1 MLSGSAHEMPC
12 GKAGH
17 ILLCL
22 TVSELKQEAEEL
34 VRWLDPSYAH
44 PASTPMAIQ
53 WAQNSSAVMISARF
67 SHKWEAPGANLAVYS
82 TEKGQ
87 GHVNK
92 DRTAESVRRLLRVN
106 ITASRV
112 EAEILAK
119 VQNSRKRFTLDLN
132 LFDETIPHASGWT
145 VEFRKARGS
154 MQMSRGAE
162 IPELH
167 IHMRKR
173 WPSPDYAWPRL
184 AEEEGAEMAVL
195 EKEMQFSGP
204 MLSESTLT
212 CLRGGS
218 LYCPASDSCASSCS
232 GCQGLGQARGSRCGA
247 SLAAQLEAAS
257 AGDSLGGAFLDE
269 DLQPEMLGGL
279 FRWVH
284 RPELLAAEAFA
295 LCWARPLDPSEAT
308 WKLMRPSDTQ
318 LVAWEV
324 QDSDP
329 WPQLQVPN
337 GTYLPADARH
347 LVLVA
352 LPTVPAEEEL
362 GGGLCSSGIPA
373 AAASVMD
380 RWRPAVEEMSLAFE
394 DVDPQP
400 MSLLG
405 SAKLMRI
412 AAKMAGTAAPALS
425 FELRWG
431 RQQQGWWLVGDDNS
445 SLIAKAAADEDEI
458 VMEVRSSHSSDAGVR
473 IPRGATHLLVYAL
486 GAGGIRTIDPV
497 AVVQFHDARPPT
509 ELPTDFK
516 VMSFVRAPDGSASFT
531 AHFEP
536 GQCATLDR
544 STRGS
549 DASGCEPASSHV
561 VYWVDQRGQKLGTA
575 LWASDGLEA
584 KELSITNASV
594 PPDARGLR
602 VLARNLHGEMASGP
616 ATWLPSLAEQDES
629 ERASD
634 EKSGLCCRL
643 LAFEEC
649 SVELCHV

>member
-1 MLSGSAHEMPC
+1 MGCAISLLTLVLIASGELEPEPRR
-12 GKAGH
+12 GKAGKSKADLSASSKAPAPPQIDVH
-17 ILLCL
+17 AWQWKVLAALRAAASEEEAERALSGQLPLEDYVPALPADGDLFVEVDRLIRKSWWRASRAAIVRGRQHRMDL
-22 TVSELKQEAEEL
+22 TAPVRRCVSELKQEAEEL

-53 WAQNSSAVMISARF
+53 WAQNSSAVMIAARF

-106 ITASRV
+106 ISSSRV
-112 EAEILAK
+112 EAEIIAK

-184 AEEEGAEMAVL
+184 ADEAGAEMAML

-212 CLRGGS
+212 CLRGSS
-218 LYCPASDSCASSCS
+218 LYCPASDSCTSSCS

-257 AGDSLGGAFLDE
+257 TGDSLGGVFLDE
-269 DLQPEMLGGL
+269 DLQPDKLGGL

-295 LCWARPLDPSEAT
+295 LCWARPLEASEAT
-308 WKLMRPSDTQ
+308 WKLIRPSDAR

-352 LPTVPAEEEL
+352 LPTVPAAEDL
-362 GGGLCSSGIPA
+362 QGGLCSAGIPA

-380 RWRPAVEEMSLAFE
+380 RWRPAVEEMALAFE
-394 DVDPQP
+394 DIDPQP

-405 SAKLMRI
+405 SAKLTRI
-412 AAKMAGTAAPALS
+412 AAKAETAAPALS

-445 SLIAKAAADEDEI
+445 SLIAKAAADEDDI
-458 VMEVRSSHSSDAGVR
+458 VMEVRSSNSS
-473 IPRGATHLLVYAL
+473 
-486 GAGGIRTIDPV
+486 GAGEVALKESGSSRCSLALTMSLCINVDIPQPWQIV
-497 AVVQFHDARPPT
+497 AVHD
-509 ELPTDFK
+509 F
-516 VMSFVRAPDGSASFT
+516 MSP
-531 AHFEP
+531 
-536 GQCATLDR
+536 
-544 STRGS
+544 
-549 DASGCEPASSHV
+549 
-561 VYWVDQRGQKLGTA
+561 
-575 LWASDGLEA
+575 
-584 KELSITNASV
+584 
-594 PPDARGLR
+594 
-602 VLARNLHGEMASGP
+602 
-616 ATWLPSLAEQDES
+616 
-629 ERASD
+629 
-634 EKSGLCCRL
+634 
-643 LAFEEC
+643 
-649 SVELCHV
+649 